1 MVNAGRPQPY
11 GPWWKRVGWL
21 VVLWLLGVGALGV
34 VALALKQVMRLA
46 GLTS

>member
-1 MVNAGRPQPY
+1 MVSDDHQPY

-21 VVLWLLGVGALGV
+21 LLLWLLGVGALGV
-34 VALALKQVMRLA
+34 VAVVLRQAMRLA

>member
-1 MVNAGRPQPY
+1 MVNADDRQPY

-21 VVLWLLGVGALGV
+21 LLLWLLGVVALGV
-34 VALALKQVMRLA
+34 VAVVLRQLMRIA